1 MQEQTGHSPA
11 TILTVAKRVAGVLLF
26 LSLLPVLVAAC
37 SDNPAPEATQTP
49 TATATPVPT
58 ARPTAT
64 ATPVPAARPTATA
77 TPVPAARPTATG
89 RNGCRGGRGSCGRNG
104 CRGGRGSCGRNG
116 CRGGRGSCG
125 RNGCRGGRGSCA
137 TPVPVTFTEPGIFND
152 NVFVLPISDAL
163 AVDGVTTPLELEE
176 YTKRFYAHFED
187 EFDFLFVARNLVH
200 GVDILEG
207 SAFYIGVKN
216 DVQGIGEPLFSD
228 AGRWG
233 SSGRLQGVIN
243 FRYVGTASPGL
254 HEWTPIGRGPGLHE
268 VMHRWANRIVPTVDG
283 AHWGFSSANGL
294 LGGFDI
300 TNLVDH
306 GNGRYTAG
314 RFNTTGSVG
323 RPFSPIELYLAG
335 LASAEEVPDL
345 WVAEDGAWL
354 LDSEGNKQFAANG
367 YPLFTASRIRTL
379 TFEDI
384 VAEHGHRTPAVDQS
398 QRNFRAALILL
409 VNEEHPA
416 DLRVLEKLSEE
427 VSWVSVPAFTDEG
440 DKRRGNALRYT
451 NFYESTDGQ
460 ATISMDGLSQLQKN
474 SQEQ

>member
-77 TPVPAARPTATG
+77 TPVPAARPTATATPVPAA
-89 RNGCRGGRGSCGRNG
+89 RPTATATPVPTARPTATATPVPTARPTATATPVPTARPTAT
-104 CRGGRGSCGRNG
+104 
-116 CRGGRGSCG
+116 
-125 RNGCRGGRGSCA
+125 A

-216 DVQGIGEPLFSD
+216 DVQGIGDPLFSD

-268 VMHRWANRIVPTVDG
+268 VMHRWANGIVPTVDG

-314 RFNTTGSVG
+314 RFNTSGSVG

>member
-1 MQEQTGHSPA
+1 M
-11 TILTVAKRVAGVLLF
+11 
-26 LSLLPVLVAAC
+26 
-37 SDNPAPEATQTP
+37 
-49 TATATPVPT
+49 
-58 ARPTAT
+58 
-64 ATPVPAARPTATA
+64 
-77 TPVPAARPTATG
+77 
-89 RNGCRGGRGSCGRNG
+89 
-104 CRGGRGSCGRNG
+104 
-116 CRGGRGSCG
+116 
-125 RNGCRGGRGSCA
+125 
-137 TPVPVTFTEPGIFND
+137 
-152 NVFVLPISDAL
+152 PISEAL
-163 AVDGVTTPLELEE
+163 AVDGVTTPLLLEE
-176 YTKRFYAHFED
+176 YTKRFYAHFKD
-187 EFDFLFVARNLVH
+187 EFDFLFVARNLVY
-200 GVDILEG
+200 GVDIQG
-207 SAFYIGVKN
+207 GPAAFYIEVKN
-216 DVQGIGEPLFSD
+216 DVQGIGKPLFSNT
-228 AGRWG
+228 GRWG
-233 SSGRLQGVIN
+233 SRGRLQGVIR
-243 FRYVGTASPGL
+243 FPYVGFPEPN
-254 HEWTPIGRGPGLHE
+254 EWTPIGRGPGLHE
-268 VMHRWANRIVPTVDG
+268 VMHRWANFIVPTVDG

-314 RFNTTGSVG
+314 RFNTNGSVG